1 MTLDLT
7 HFVVGTQEVQE
18 RLLYGSSRNAKAGP
32 STLRQLLH
40 DLLTFF
46 AHTYSDIF
54 GLTAGPP
61 LHDPVAVA
69 VLLFDQAKEDLR
81 FDDRGGE
88 RWQVDVIT
96 EGFHSDLEEEQGQVG
111 RTVATKLTG
120 RQGGVRIPRKL
131 DVQRFWTVIEQC
143 IQRTESLLAS
153 RAQAI

>member
-1 MTLDLT
+1 MLA
-7 HFVVGTQEVQE
+7 TQEVQE
-18 RLLYGSSRNAKAGP
+18 QLLYGYGSSLSAQAAP
-32 STLRQLLH
+32 STLRQMLH

-46 AHTYSDIF
+46 AHTYSDVF

-88 RWQVDVIT
+88 RWQVEVIC
-96 EGFHSDLEEEQGQVG
+96 EGFHSDLEEEEGQLG
-111 RTVATKLTG
+111 RTVVTKLTG
-120 RQGGVRIPRKL
+120 SRGGVRIPRTL

-143 IQRTESLLAS
+143 VRRAESRLALS
-153 RAQAI
+153 GQAI